1 MLQITV
7 ADPETRSA
15 DLVAENIAQ
24 LKALFPDTFTEGKVD
39 FDVLRQLLGDAVDD
53 GEEKY
58 RLNWHGKSHA
68 RRLALTLSTGT
79 LRPCPDESVDW
90 DTTRNLMIEGDNLEV
105 LKLLQKSYAGKVKLI
120 YIDPPYNKGKD
131 FIYPDDFRDSL
142 LNYLLLTSQID
153 TDGQKLTSNR
163 ETSGRFHTNWLNMMF
178 PRLKV
183 ARNLLSSDGVM
194 FVSIDDG
201 EVANLRKICDELFGE
216 ENFVANVVWQKKY
229 TRANDAKWFSDNHD
243 HILIYARHKEE
254 LRLAGRARNEEQ
266 LKTYSNPDN
275 HEKGPWKATPLH
287 AKSGSNT
294 GSFTFSNGLEWTPPK
309 GTYRRFNDETMR
321 RMDKGGEL
329 WFGSDGEQ
337 VPSRKSFL
345 SEVKETVTPTTLWLH
360 QEAGHTHEANNDL
373 KALGMGGIFDNPKP
387 VRLIKYMIDLATQP
401 DQSHL
406 VLDFFAGSGTTAQAV
421 MEANAADGGDRRFI
435 CAQLPEPVSPSVE
448 VDSVT
453 ITNIAELAAERIKRS
468 SRAISTRDG
477 ENEVDLGFRYL
488 KLAPSNIKAWDDNPD
503 DLEAA
508 LLAHAQH
515 IIPGRSESDVL
526 TELLLKLGLDLCD
539 PVEEKVIA
547 GKTVYCVNSGTLF
560 ACLGDGLTNQVAED
574 LANGI
579 ATWRHEL
586 VADGTSRI
594 VFKDSGFAD
603 DVAKANIVAILDQ
616 HGFSD
621 VRSI

>member
-24 LKALFPDTFTEGKVD
+24 LKALFPDAFTEGKVD

-58 RLNWHGKSHA
+58 GLNWHGKRHA

-183 ARNLLSSDGVM
+183 ARTLLSSDGVM

-294 GSFTFSNGLEWTPPK
+294 GSFTFSNCLEWTPPK

-321 RMDKGGEL
+321 RMDKGREI

-435 CAQLPEPVSPSVE
+435 CAQLPEPISPSVE

-453 ITNIAELAAERIKRS
+453 ITNIAELASERIKRS

-488 KLAPSNIKAWDDNPD
+488 KLAPSNIQAWNDNPD

-560 ACLGDGLTNQVAED
+560 TCLGDGLTNQVVED

>member
-1 MLQITV
+1 MTNLAAPASSTLST
-7 ADPETRSA
+7 DG
-15 DLVAENIAQ
+15 VAENIQ
-24 LKALFPDTFTEGKVD
+24 RLIDLFPEASIDGKVD
-39 FDVLRQLLGDAVDD
+39 LGVLRELLGDFVEE
-53 GEEKY
+53 GNEKY
-58 RLNWHGKSHA
+58 TLNWHGKKQA
-68 RRLALTLSTGT
+68 RQVSLTPSTGT
-79 LRPCPDESVDW
+79 LLPCRDQSVAWES
-90 DTTRNLMIEGDNLEV
+90 TRNLMVEGDNLEV

-142 LNYLLLTSQID
+142 GNYLELTSQVD
-153 TDGQKLTSNR
+153 AAGQKLTSNR
-163 ETSGRFHTNWLNMMF
+163 ETSGRFHTNWLNMML

-183 ARNLLSSDGVM
+183 ARTLLSTDGVM

-243 HILIYARHKEE
+243 HILVYARHKEE
-254 LRLAGRARNEEQ
+254 LRLTGRARSEEQ
-266 LKTYSNPDN
+266 LKTYANPDD

-294 GSFTFSNGLEWTPPK
+294 TSFTFNNGMEWAPPK
-309 GTYRRFNDETMR
+309 GTYRRFNDEAMR
-321 RMDKGGEL
+321 RMDEGDEI
-329 WFGSDGEQ
+329 WFGSDGQQ

-345 SEVKETVTPTTLWLH
+345 NEVKDSVTPTTLWLH
-360 QEAGHTHEANNDL
+360 QEAGHTHEANNDM
-373 KALGMGGIFDNPKP
+373 KALGMGGIFENPKP

-401 DQSHL
+401 EEGHI

-435 CAQLPEPVSPSVE
+435 CVQLPEPVSPPVE
-448 VDSVT
+448 LDSVT
-453 ITNIAELAAERIKRS
+453 ITNIAELAAERIRRS
-468 SRAISTRDG
+468 SLATSERKG
-477 ENEVDLGFRYL
+477 EKEADLGFRYL
-488 KLAPSNIKAWDDNPD
+488 KLAPSNIQAWDENPD

-508 LLAHAQH
+508 LVAHAEH
-515 IIPGRSESDVL
+515 IIPGRSEADVL
-526 TELLLKLGLDLCD
+526 MELLLKLGLDLCD
-539 PVEEKVIA
+539 PVDEKTIA
-547 GKTVYCVNSGTLF
+547 GKTVHCVNSGALF
-560 ACLGDGLTNQVAED
+560 TCLDDDLTNQVVED
-574 LANGI
+574 LADGI
-579 ATWRHEL
+579 TAWRQEL
-586 VADGTSRI
+586 AADGSTRV

-603 DVAKANIVAILDQ
+603 DVAKANIVAILEQ

>member
-24 LKALFPDTFTEGKVD
+24 LKALFPDAFTEGKVD

-58 RLNWHGKSHA
+58 GLNWHGKRHA

-183 ARNLLSSDGVM
+183 ARNLLSNDGVM

-309 GTYRRFNDETMR
+309 GTYRRFNDGTML
-321 RMDKGGEL
+321 RMDKGGEI

-360 QEAGHTHEANNDL
+360 QDAGHTHEANNDL

-488 KLAPSNIKAWDDNPD
+488 KLAPSNIQAWDDNPD
-503 DLEAA
+503 DLEVA

-560 ACLGDGLTNQVAED
+560 TCLGDGLTNQVVED